1 MKRRDESRV
10 SERNFNRRIKTKAG
24 AGRPIQLVD
33 VREDEE
39 VAEGMIPEAIHIR
52 MGDIPEKLDAFDQT
66 QEYYIIC
73 RSGKRSENVCYYLED
88 QGYQAT
94 NVVGGMLAWTGE
106 TKPKL

>member
-1 MKRRDESRV
+1 MSVKEISI
-10 SERNFNRRIKTKAG
+10 EELKQKLEQGEA
-24 AGRPIQLVD
+24 IQLVD
-33 VREDEE
+33 VRENEE

-73 RSGKRSENVCYYLED
+73 RSGKRSENVCYFLEE

>member
-1 MKRRDESRV
+1 MSVKEISI
-10 SERNFNRRIKTKAG
+10 EELKQKLAQEKA
-24 AGRPIQLVD
+24 IQLVD

-39 VAEGMIPEAIHIR
+39 VAEGMIPEAVHIR
-52 MGDIPEKLDAFDQT
+52 MGDIPEKLDAFDKS

-73 RSGKRSENVCYYLED
+73 RSGKRSENVCYFLED

>member
-1 MKRRDESRV
+1 MSVKEISI
-10 SERNFNRRIKTKAG
+10 EELKQKLEQEEA
-24 AGRPIQLVD
+24 IQLVD
-33 VREDEE
+33 VRENEE

-52 MGDIPEKLDAFDQT
+52 MGDIPEKLDVFDQT

-73 RSGKRSENVCYYLED
+73 RSGKRSENVCYFLED

>member
-1 MKRRDESRV
+1 MSVKEISIEVLKQKLEQED
-10 SERNFNRRIKTKAG
+10 A
-24 AGRPIQLVD
+24 IQLVD

-39 VAEGMIPEAIHIR
+39 VVEGMIPEAIHIR

>member
-1 MKRRDESRV
+1 MSTV
-10 SERNFNRRIKTKAG
+10 SVKEISIEELKQKLEQEEA
-24 AGRPIQLVD
+24 IQLVD

-39 VAEGMIPEAIHIR
+39 VAEGMIPEAVHIR

-73 RSGKRSENVCYYLED
+73 RSGKRSENVCYFLED

>member
-1 MKRRDESRV
+1 MAVKEITIEALKQKLDQDE
-10 SERNFNRRIKTKAG
+10 T
-24 AGRPIQLVD
+24 IQLVD

-52 MGDIPEKLDAFDQT
+52 MGDIPNNLDAFQND

-73 RSGKRSENVCYYLED
+73 RSGKRSENVCYFLED

-94 NVVGGMLAWTGE
+94 NVVGGMLEWTGE
-106 TKPKL
+106 TKPKR

>member
-1 MKRRDESRV
+1 MSVKEISI
-10 SERNFNRRIKTKAG
+10 EELKQKLEQGEA
-24 AGRPIQLVD
+24 IQLVD

-39 VAEGMIPEAIHIR
+39 VVEGMIPEAVHIR

-73 RSGKRSENVCYYLED
+73 RSGKRSENVCYFLED

>member
-1 MKRRDESRV
+1 MSAV
-10 SERNFNRRIKTKAG
+10 SVKEISIEELKQKLEQGEA
-24 AGRPIQLVD
+24 IQLVD

-39 VAEGMIPEAIHIR
+39 VVEGMIPEAVHIR

-73 RSGKRSENVCYYLED
+73 RSGKRSENVCYFLED

>member
-1 MKRRDESRV
+1 MSVKEISI
-10 SERNFNRRIKTKAG
+10 EELKQKLEQEEA
-24 AGRPIQLVD
+24 IQLVD
-33 VREDEE
+33 VRENEE
-39 VAEGMIPEAIHIR
+39 VAEGMIPQAIHIR

-73 RSGKRSENVCYYLED
+73 RSGKRSENVCYFLED

>member
-1 MKRRDESRV
+1 MSVKEISIEELKQKL
-10 SERNFNRRIKTKAG
+10 EREEA
-24 AGRPIQLVD
+24 IQLVD

-39 VAEGMIPEAIHIR
+39 VAEGMIPEAVHIR
-52 MGDIPEKLDAFDQT
+52 MGDISEKLDAFDQT

-73 RSGKRSENVCYYLED
+73 RSGKRSENVCYFLED

>member
-1 MKRRDESRV
+1 MSVKEISIEDLKQKLEQG
-10 SERNFNRRIKTKAG
+10 ET
-24 AGRPIQLVD
+24 IQLID

-39 VAEGMIPEAIHIR
+39 VAEGMIPEAVHIR
-52 MGDIPEKLDAFDQT
+52 MGDIPKKLDAFDQN
-66 QEYYIIC
+66 QEYFIIC

-94 NVVGGMLAWTGE
+94 NVVGGMLLWTGE

>member
-1 MKRRDESRV
+1 MSVKEISI
-10 SERNFNRRIKTKAG
+10 EELKQKLEQEEA
-24 AGRPIQLVD
+24 IQLVD
-33 VREDEE
+33 VRENEE

-73 RSGKRSENVCYYLED
+73 RSGKRSENVCYFLED
-88 QGYQAT
+88 QGYEAT

>member
-1 MKRRDESRV
+1 MSVKEISI
-10 SERNFNRRIKTKAG
+10 EELKQKLAQEE
-24 AGRPIQLVD
+24 AIQLVD

-39 VAEGMIPEAIHIR
+39 VAEGMIPEAVHIR
-52 MGDIPEKLDAFDQT
+52 MGDIPEKLDAFDKS

-73 RSGKRSENVCYYLED
+73 RSGKRSENVCYFLED

-94 NVVGGMLAWTGE
+94 NVVCGMLAWTGE